1 MTTKRLYQRQ
11 YLPDEALALLYKL
24 AGGRYDPILVKA
36 FVNCMGIYPI
46 GSTVSLSSGELAV
59 VVESNPN
66 PDFIH
71 QPKVRIVTDIH
82 QKSASPSLIDLAHPS
97 QSERHI
103 LHCVN
108 PEKYAINSAHYV
120 C

>member
-1 MTTKRLYQRQ
+1 MAR
-11 YLPDEALALLYKL
+11 
-24 AGGRYDPILVKA
+24 PILRPAKEPPLPKIQHP
-36 FVNCMGIYPI
+36 GTSP
-46 GSTVSLSSGELAV
+46 TVSLSSGELAV

-82 QKSASPSLIDLAHPS
+82 QKSAPPSLIDLAHPS